1 VITDLVPDDL
11 TPAERLRGAVQVI
24 RDHLTKLKESNGL
37 IGAKSVPFQFLVAVQ
52 TEQGMGV
59 LLALPGD
66 EFLADV
72 EAVASEPK
80 GVSLDP
86 TFFAWSEA
94 DAPLWATDGSGPA
107 PAAPEGDE

>member
-1 VITDLVPDDL
+1 MIQDLVPDDL

-24 RDHLTKLKESNGL
+24 RDQLTKVKEQSGL
-37 IGAKSVPFQFLVAVQ
+37 IGAKSVPFQMLVAVQ

-59 LLALPGD
+59 LLALPGE

-80 GVSLDP
+80 AVSLDP
-86 TFFAWSEA
+86 TFLSWGEA
-94 DAPLWATDGSGPA
+94 DAVKWPLT
-107 PAAPEGDE
+107 EGGE

>member
-1 VITDLVPDDL
+1 MITDLTPDDL

-24 RDHLTKLKESNGL
+24 RDHLEKLKTQSGL
-37 IGAKSVPFQFLVAVQ
+37 IGAKSVPFQLLVAVQ

-59 LLALPGD
+59 LLALPGE

-72 EAVASEPK
+72 DAVASEPK

-86 TFFAWSEA
+86 TFLSWGGEA
-94 DAPLWATDGSGPA
+94 DTVKWPLDGLEKPYTD
-107 PAAPEGDE
+107 EGGA